1 MSVKL
6 VISTPKGYKR
16 GNPVA
21 GFPARLI
28 DDETGKVLPGVG
40 EINVR
45 LPVAGC
51 VTVTAEISV
60 SKIEVVEEDPKAT
73 QEQSATKE
81 TKPAAGAA

>member
-21 GFPARLI
+21 GFPARLM
-28 DDETGKVLPGVG
+28 DEDTGKLLPGVG

-45 LPVAGC
+45 MPVAGC
-51 VTVTAEISV
+51 VTVTAEISI
-60 SKIEVVEEDPKAT
+60 SKIEVVEEDPKTA
-73 QEQSATKE
+73 QELIAAKDS
-81 TKPAAGAA
+81 KPTG